1 MIDEA
6 CVDLSYES
14 LRKRAGRVRCSWP
27 AMKVDLSA
35 AMSVMSRCVVLRAE
49 HLAYTNEIEYLV
61 FSPDLPKIEDYCE
74 APKYEVIIK
83 DGKFLRFDP
92 TPSRHAP

>member
-1 MIDEA
+1 
-6 CVDLSYES
+6 VNDLSYDR
-14 LRKRAGRVRCSWP
+14 LRKRAGRVRVSWL

-61 FSPDLPKIEDYCE
+61 FSPDLPEIEDYVE
-74 APKYEVIIK
+74 PPMYEVIIRN
-83 DGKFLRFDP
+83 GEFLRFDP
-92 TPSRHAP
+92 TPSRHAT